1 MKGAIGR
8 RRPTSNLSIERQLAQ
23 LIGETYDSPL
33 DFVELAYPWGKPG
46 ELAGFVGPDRWQR
59 EFLEDLGCQV
69 RERGFDGIH
78 AVAPIR
84 MATASGHGIGK
95 STLVAW
101 IVNWI
106 LSTRPHCQG
115 TITANTY
122 AQLETKTWAAI
133 LRWTRLCA
141 TSSWFLSTGTRIY
154 HRDHPQT
161 WFCSAQS
168 CREENSEA
176 FAGQHAVS
184 SSSFYLLDEA
194 SAIPDRIFEVAE
206 GGLTDGEPMI
216 FMFGNP
222 TRNTGKFYRCT
233 YGSEQNRWRA
243 RAIDSRTCS
252 LPNQIQIAEW
262 LQDYSEDSDF
272 FRVRVRG
279 LPPLA
284 SELQFID
291 QGRLNLARR
300 RNVHEI
306 LPDEPWIAGFDV
318 SGGGAAWNVI
328 RFRRG
333 FDARSRPPIRITG
346 EAGRDRSV
354 LIAIAAEVLAD
365 RRPDQR
371 VTAMF
376 VDSAFGSPIVERL
389 HALGFDNVYEINFG
403 GPSPDFH
410 QANLRA
416 YMWNRTKDWL
426 QQGAILDDEQFA
438 SQLAAPGY
446 HINNSNQLVIESK
459 ASMSKRGEASPD
471 DADALALTFARPV
484 ELPEE
489 ARPPQ
494 QARGRNYGVYAP
506 FG

>member
-1 MKGAIGR
+1 M
-8 RRPTSNLSIERQLAQ
+8 RRPSNPAALSPDIEFTQ
-23 LIGETYDSPL
+23 LIGETYDDPL
-33 DFVELAYPWGKPG
+33 GFVEVAYPWGEPG
-46 ELAGFVGPDRWQR
+46 ELAGFSGPDRWQR
-59 EFLEDLGCQV
+59 EFLKELGDQV

-78 AVAPIR
+78 AVAPLR
-84 MATASGHGIGK
+84 RATASGHGIGK

-106 LSTRPHCQG
+106 MSTRPHCQG

-133 LRWTRLCA
+133 LKWTRLCA
-141 TSSWFLSTGTRIY
+141 TSSWFLTTGIRIY
-154 HRDHPQT
+154 HREHPQT

-184 SSSFYLLDEA
+184 STSFYLFDEA
-194 SAIPDRIFEVAE
+194 SAIPDGIFEVAE

-216 FMFGNP
+216 FLFGNP
-222 TRNTGKFYRCT
+222 TRNTGKFYRTT
-233 YGSEQNRWRA
+233 YGSERDRWKA
-243 RAIDSRTCS
+243 RAIDSRSCS

-262 LQDYSEDSDF
+262 LEDYGEDSDF

-291 QGRLNLARR
+291 QGRIERARR
-300 RNVHEI
+300 ASVEV
-306 LPDEPWIAGFDV
+306 LPDEPLVGGFDV

-333 FDARSRPPIRITG
+333 LDARSFAPIRITG
-346 EAGRDRSV
+346 EAGRERSV
-354 LIAIAAEVLAD
+354 LIGRAAEVLRAGID
-365 RRPDQR
+365 GTP
-371 VTAMF
+371 VAAMF
-376 VDSAFGSPIVERL
+376 VDSAFGAAIVERL
-389 HALGFDNVYEINFG
+389 HVLGFENVHEISFG
-403 GPSPDFH
+403 GPSLDPH
-410 QANLRA
+410 QANMRA
-416 YMWNRTKDWL
+416 YMWNRMKEWL
-426 QQGAILDDEQFA
+426 LQGAIPDDERFA

-446 HINNSNQLVIESK
+446 HINNSNKLVIESK
-459 ASMSKRGEASPD
+459 ADMVKRGEASPD
-471 DADALALTFARPV
+471 DADALALTFAWSVAP
-484 ELPEE
+484 PPE
-489 ARPPQ
+489 ARNPRP
-494 QARGRNYGVYAP
+494 AGLVNGGVYAP